1 MDNMPSDTPPNLA
14 EILADVP
21 LFKAQYLA
29 LKGALTYA
37 KGQLTRKMNSEL
49 KLAQTSKPCVDST
62 GSTHTGAGVPNTCCF
77 RRRHK

>member
-1 MDNMPSDTPPNLA
+1 MPSDPPPNLG

-29 LKGALTYA
+29 LKGALTMA

-49 KLAQTSKPCVDST
+49 KLAENSKPCVDSI
-62 GSTHTGAGVPNTCCF
+62 GSIHTVQLI
-77 RRRHK
+77 